1 MKGRIYFGICLYLG
15 VFILLF
21 LPTLFKIYLLEY
33 PPRESW
39 EVKEGK
45 INVFMGVVGY
55 RGKGSGRA
63 VSYRL
68 QNNQEKTPALGC
80 IAPLLMF
87 NCGLSDSEVSRLDGQ
102 DAKIY
107 FLYESSIAEL
117 NVGGKKI
124 ISEQDTRRLFALKKR
139 AELLDVSKKIFV
151 YSALF
156 VLAWHLLN
164 RTKISYKL

>member
-1 MKGRIYFGICLYLG
+1 MKNRIYLGICLYLG
-15 VFILLF
+15 IFILLF
-21 LPTLFKIYLLEY
+21 LPALFKIYLLEY

-45 INVFMGVVGY
+45 IDVFMGVVGH

-68 QNNQEKTPALGC
+68 QKSKEKTPALGC

-117 NVGGKKI
+117 IIGGKKI

-139 AELLDVSKKIFV
+139 AELLDISRKIFI
-151 YSALF
+151 YSVLF
-156 VLAWHLLN
+156 ILVWVLLN
-164 RTKISYKL
+164 KAKIGYKS